1 MMMKKYGL
9 LLLLLPLIHS
19 TLKAQERNT
28 KALSI
33 GPELNLLQ
41 RSAYNIGY
49 GVSGKF
55 ELPVSSTISAVITA
69 GINQFHRKN
78 FLIGSASQGNDTFVP
93 LKAGI
98 KYYFD
103 PRFYTE
109 AELGSV
115 IDHNNGFNQN
125 LFAYSIG
132 TGFLIPINKSS
143 TNMIDLGLR
152 FEDWAKNRAQQ
163 FGIRVAYRFGW

>member
-1 MMMKKYGL
+1 MMKKYGL
-9 LLLLLPLIHS
+9 LLLVSLFTVTAI
-19 TLKAQERNT
+19 KAQERTT

-41 RSAYNIGY
+41 RSAYNVGY

-55 ELPVSSTISAVITA
+55 ELPVSATINVVLTA
-69 GINQFHRKN
+69 GVNQFHLKN
-78 FLIGSASQGNDTFVP
+78 FLIGSASQGNDTFIP

-109 AELGSV
+109 VELGSV
-115 IDHNNGFNQN
+115 IDRNDGYKQN
-125 LFAYSIG
+125 LFAYSVG

-143 TNMIDLGLR
+143 NNMIDLGLR

>member
-1 MMMKKYGL
+1 MMKKYGL
-9 LLLLLPLIHS
+9 LLLVSLFTI
-19 TLKAQERNT
+19 TALKAQERTT

-41 RSAYNIGY
+41 RSAYNVGY

-55 ELPVSSTISAVITA
+55 ELPVSATINVVLTA
-69 GINQFHRKN
+69 GVNQFHRKN
-78 FLIGSASQGNDTFVP
+78 FLIGSASQGNDTFIP

-115 IDHNNGFNQN
+115 IDHNDGYNQN
-125 LFAYSIG
+125 LFAYSLG

-143 TNMIDLGLR
+143 NNMIDLGLR

>member
-1 MMMKKYGL
+1 MKKLGL
-9 LLLLLPLIHS
+9 LLLAGLFIGS
-19 TLKAQERNT
+19 ALKAQERTT

-41 RSAYNIGY
+41 RSAFNVGY
-49 GVSGKF
+49 GLSGKF
-55 ELPVSSTISAVITA
+55 ELPVTNTINVVLTA
-69 GINQFHRKN
+69 GVNTFHRKN
-78 FLIGSASQGNDTFVP
+78 FLIGSARQDNDTFIP

-109 AELGSV
+109 VELGSV
-115 IDHNNGFNQN
+115 IDHNDGFNQN

-132 TGFLIPINKSS
+132 TGFLLPINKSS
-143 TNMIDLGLR
+143 RNMIDLGLR